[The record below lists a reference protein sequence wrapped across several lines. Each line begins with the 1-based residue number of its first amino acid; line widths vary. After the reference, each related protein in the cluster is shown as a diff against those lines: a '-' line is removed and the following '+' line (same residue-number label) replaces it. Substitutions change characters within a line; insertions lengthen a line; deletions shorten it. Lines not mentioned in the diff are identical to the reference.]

1 MMIDDPNKVL
11 MPVEGLEWNPER
23 PVAEAVKLAEEALRA
38 NVDTIDFEVKLTGT
52 FASKFHFI
60 KTLLESFGMPD
71 SEIDLYILQ
80 SGIEAQF
87 KKLAESV
94 NNG

>member
-1 MMIDDPNKVL
+1 MIEDPNKVL
-11 MPVEGLEWNPER
+11 IPVEGLEWNPER
-23 PVAEAVKLAEEALRA
+23 SVAEAVKLAEEALKT
-38 NVDTIDFEVKLTGT
+38 NVDSIDFEVKLTGT
-52 FASKFHFI
+52 FAAKLHFI
-60 KTLLESFGMPD
+60 KTLLSSFGMPD

-87 KKLAESV
+87 KKLAESM

>member
-11 MPVEGLEWNPER
+11 IPIQGLEWNPER
-23 PVAEAVKLAEEALRA
+23 PIAEAVKLAEEALKT
-38 NVDTIDFEVKLTGT
+38 NVETLYFAVKLTGT
-52 FASKFHFI
+52 FPPTFHFI
-60 KTLLESFGMPD
+60 KTLLQSLGMPD
-71 SEIDLYILQ
+71 SEIDVYILQ

-87 KKLAESV
+87 KKLAEST

>member
-1 MMIDDPNKVL
+1 MIEDPNKVL
-11 MPVEGLEWNPER
+11 IPVEGLEWNPER
-23 PVAEAVKLAEEALRA
+23 SVAEAVKLAEEALKT
-38 NVDTIDFEVKLTGT
+38 NVDSIDFEVKLTGT
-52 FASKFHFI
+52 FAAKFHFI
-60 KTLLESFGMPD
+60 KTLLSSFGMPD

-87 KKLAESV
+87 KKLAESM

>member
-1 MMIDDPNKVL
+1 MIEDPNKVL
-11 MPVEGLEWNPER
+11 MPVEGMEWNPER
-23 PVAEAVKLAEEALRA
+23 PIAEAVKLAEEALKTS
-38 NVDTIDFEVKLTGT
+38 VDSIDFNVTLTGK
-52 FASKFHFI
+52 FAAKFHFI
-60 KTLLESFGMPD
+60 KTLLSSFGMPEN
-71 SEIDLYILQ
+71 EIDLYILQ